1 MKRRPALRARRP
13 SRLRGRRRWGTVVLT
28 ALAVLGNGRSQAQ
41 GPRGFPFGLGP
52 VLPARPLFAPP
63 CAAPQSRLQR
73 AVWEATAA
81 GGTGTDLSCANAF
94 VDLPRTPRGP
104 GLTHDAFDDL
114 AAQIRAAH
122 SEVLV
127 ANMQWDFGLGL
138 PGSTVV
144 AGVADL
150 YARVKA
156 DPAAYPQG
164 MAVRFSLGG
173 YPDLVRT
180 VDGATQALS
189 LARDLRLRGV
199 PLDDPALGWRVSI
212 LNYPYFP
219 HSHVKL
225 HVIDGQ
231 DLTVGS
237 YNMSWTQLPRAEGG
251 NSQHDTGLH
260 LRGPVA
266 QAGVAAFDDLWRHS
280 QQLHC
285 PPEVL
290 PVEVFDR
297 CSLGQA
303 EPPSHPLA
311 ARLALPAGQ
320 ARAYLLYRRPGDDQG
335 DRAHLALIGAAQ
347 RSIELMQVDFSPE
360 PACWGAQAGPDGCGA
375 DSPGFPVYL
384 RALLSAMERGVHVRV
399 LLMPNS
405 AGIERP
411 GNRAGVALLRAEAR
425 RCGLEHLFEAR
436 YVTYTMHDKTVTFD
450 HELALVGSMNF
461 HFSAWGPL
469 GLNEA
474 ALVTDDPQAVAE
486 QDATFERVWQSD
498 TLSRP
503 VPQEWW
509 LKFVRVNRDAS
520 SAVSLPSLH

>member
-1 MKRRPALRARRP
+1 M
-13 SRLRGRRRWGTVVLT
+13 GGHDV
-28 ALAVLGNGRSQAQ
+28 
-41 GPRGFPFGLGP
+41 
-52 VLPARPLFAPP
+52 
-63 CAAPQSRLQR
+63 
-73 AVWEATAA
+73 
-81 GGTGTDLSCANAF
+81 GGTQTDLSCANAF

-104 GLTHDAFDDL
+104 DLTHDVFDDL

-150 YARVKA
+150 YAQVKA

-199 PLDDPALGWRVSI
+199 PLDDPTLGWRVSI

-285 PPEVL
+285 PPGSCRW
-290 PVEVFDR
+290 R
-297 CSLGQA
+297 CLTA
-303 EPPSHPLA
+303 APWARPSRRATRSPRSWHFRRGKRGPTCSTA
-311 ARLALPAGQ
+311 APATTRGTG
-320 ARAYLLYRRPGDDQG
+320 RT
-335 DRAHLALIGAAQ
+335 
-347 RSIELMQVDFSPE
+347 SP
-360 PACWGAQAGPDGCGA
+360 
-375 DSPGFPVYL
+375 
-384 RALLSAMERGVHVRV
+384 
-399 LLMPNS
+399 
-405 AGIERP
+405 
-411 GNRAGVALLRAEAR
+411 
-425 RCGLEHLFEAR
+425 
-436 YVTYTMHDKTVTFD
+436 
-450 HELALVGSMNF
+450 
-461 HFSAWGPL
+461 
-469 GLNEA
+469 
-474 ALVTDDPQAVAE
+474 
-486 QDATFERVWQSD
+486 
-498 TLSRP
+498 
-503 VPQEWW
+503 
-509 LKFVRVNRDAS
+509 
-520 SAVSLPSLH
+520 